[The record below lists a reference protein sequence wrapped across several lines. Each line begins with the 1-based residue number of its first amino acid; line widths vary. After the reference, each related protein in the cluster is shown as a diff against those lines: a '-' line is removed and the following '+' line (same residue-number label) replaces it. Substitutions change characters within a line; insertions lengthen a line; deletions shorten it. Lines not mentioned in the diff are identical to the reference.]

1 MLATVKNSARLLI
14 VAQILLA
21 LIYTL
26 PLFSS
31 ELLTDSDFVSFY
43 TGWTMVRNGDGPR
56 LYDVELQR
64 VYQEKLWGP
73 AGAPFQFR
81 LLPFVNPPH
90 AAHIFVPLSYLDPRS
105 ASLVFL
111 GLNSLL
117 GLWVVRR
124 LWQLTA
130 DWTPSARVL
139 LITTF
144 LGTEIFW
151 YGLATRTLTLVVFV
165 FLIEYYRL
173 LKDGR
178 DQGAAVWL
186 VAATIKPQLIL
197 LPALIPIGLRRWR
210 IIVIAASLGIM
221 IALCISLLLGFH
233 IWPDYLRLLREVSL
247 NGEAYGASPLLM
259 NNLRMLLY
267 RTLPSVAVLPLTYLG
282 VLIGAAVT
290 FWLWR
295 SAQGFELKFALTVLI
310 GLFLSPHL
318 NYQDTLVAFLP
329 AAIIYDRSRLFF
341 QSFVRVFPL
350 LLLIATVVP
359 AVLIFSGYSGAL
371 RWIWPLPLILVL
383 IGLSI
388 RALRVE
394 RLNFLAVAHNT
405 KN

>member
-43 TGWTMVRNGDGPR
+43 TGWTIIRNGEQAR

-64 VYQEKLWGP
+64 VYQEKLWDP

-178 DQGAAVWL
+178 DTGAAGWL

-197 LPALIPIGLRRWR
+197 LPALIPIALRRWR
-210 IIVIAASLGIM
+210 MIVIAASLGII
-221 IALCISLLLGFH
+221 IALCVSLVFGFH

-267 RTLPSVAVLPLTYLG
+267 RTLPTVAVLPLTYLG
-282 VLIGAAVT
+282 VLIGIAVT

-329 AAIIYDRSRLFF
+329 AAIIYDRSRLKD

-359 AVLIFSGYSGAL
+359 AVLIFSGYSRAL

>member
-1 MLATVKNSARLLI
+1 
-14 VAQILLA
+14 
-21 LIYTL
+21 
-26 PLFSS
+26 
-31 ELLTDSDFVSFY
+31 
-43 TGWTMVRNGDGPR
+43 
-56 LYDVELQR
+56 
-64 VYQEKLWGP
+64 
-73 AGAPFQFR
+73 
-81 LLPFVNPPH
+81 
-90 AAHIFVPLSYLDPRS
+90 
-105 ASLVFL
+105 
-111 GLNSLL
+111 
-117 GLWVVRR
+117 
-124 LWQLTA
+124 
-130 DWTPSARVL
+130 
-139 LITTF
+139 
-144 LGTEIFW
+144 
-151 YGLATRTLTLVVFV
+151 
-165 FLIEYYRL
+165 
-173 LKDGR
+173 
-178 DQGAAVWL
+178 
-186 VAATIKPQLIL
+186 
-197 LPALIPIGLRRWR
+197 
-210 IIVIAASLGIM
+210 
-221 IALCISLLLGFH
+221 
-233 IWPDYLRLLREVSL
+233 
-247 NGEAYGASPLLM
+247 M

-350 LLLIATVVP
+350 LLLIATIVP